1 MRLLKK
7 RKAKKQILYG
17 RSPLLH
23 SQRRSRS
30 SGGIRNLKL
39 PDAAKVKKI
48 GILLTT
54 LLIIGGLSYLVF
66 FSGKLNIQEVQIYK
80 DNNLDA
86 NNPLKNYFNN
96 LQGQSIVFA
105 DLQEI
110 TTKILNDNPQIDN
123 LVIKKRFPGT
133 IKVEYNEFPIMANIL
148 LSAENV
154 QHKYL
159 MNSQGQI
166 AKKDVEN
173 PNLPYIKMGSE
184 KALKNQ
190 DQAIDPEKL
199 RYILD
204 SSKAFEE
211 KFGIKVFDTTYLK
224 EAREVHLRTEKYF
237 SVWLDMTQSYDK
249 QFSKLKKALI
259 NLDIYNSPLEYIDLR
274 ISGSNGEKVI
284 FKRKK
289 E

>member
-17 RSPLLH
+17 RSPTLH
-23 SQRRSRS
+23 SQRRSRNT
-30 SGGIRNLKL
+30 GIKNLKL

-48 GILLTT
+48 GILLAS
-54 LLIIGGLSYLVF
+54 LLIVGGLSYLIF
-66 FSGKLNIQEVQIYK
+66 FSGNLNIKEVQIFK

-110 TTKILNDNPQIDN
+110 TTKILSDNPQIDA
-123 LVIKKRFPGT
+123 LVVKKRFPGT
-133 IKVEYNEFPIMANIL
+133 IKVEYNEFPIMANLL
-148 LSAENV
+148 LSAEGV
-154 QHKYL
+154 QQKYL
-159 MNSQGQI
+159 INSEGQV
-166 AKKDVEN
+166 ARKDIEN
-173 PNLPYIKMGSE
+173 PNLPYIKMNAE

-190 DQAIDPEKL
+190 DQAIDAEKL
-199 RYILD
+199 KYILD

-211 KFGIKVFDTTYLK
+211 KFGIKVFDTSYLK

-237 SVWLDMTQSYDK
+237 SVWLDMTQNYDK